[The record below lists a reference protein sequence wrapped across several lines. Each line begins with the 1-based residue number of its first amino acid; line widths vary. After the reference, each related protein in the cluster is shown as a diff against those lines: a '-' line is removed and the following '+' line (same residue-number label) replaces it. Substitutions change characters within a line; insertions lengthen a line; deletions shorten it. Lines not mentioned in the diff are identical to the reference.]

1 MRASKPIQIFS
12 PRKKGTNKSF
22 FNDGITL
29 IIIFRTFLPFRS
41 KKKRSGRSS
50 LIRPKIESKHREGGG
65 GAVVKTGSRGT
76 RFGRNPGITK
86 IMARGSREEGRT
98 GSFFSSLC
106 PFIRDRPPFRRRKW
120 RGLRETI
127 AYEKIERRGETARNH
142 PLPSLYPL
150 SWNMHRFGSIRFDVT
165 REDRL
170 GSLIGCS
177 VEGEGRKG
185 RDGVVG

>member
-1 MRASKPIQIFS
+1 M
-12 PRKKGTNKSF
+12 
-22 FNDGITL
+22 
-29 IIIFRTFLPFRS
+29 
-41 KKKRSGRSS
+41 
-50 LIRPKIESKHREGGG
+50 
-65 GAVVKTGSRGT
+65 VKTGSRGT